1 MKMKNVLAKI
11 FAVCGAAITCGAV
24 LFVLLT
30 AAVGTFMAKHLLLDY
45 LMLAEIFPIVVLGIL
60 LLFVASL
67 LTKRLVRPFAYLSAA
82 AVITLA
88 GALLIASQTGLS
100 SGAIPAPGWQ
110 FALVVGLISLYDL
123 LVVAIGVVGIVFAA
137 RLFHKPAVDESLTA
151 IEALEDSGSGGE
163 PQSK

>member
-100 SGAIPAPGWQ
+100 SGAIPATGWQ

-123 LVVAIGVVGIVFAA
+123 LVVAIGVVGVVFAA
-137 RLFHKPAVDESLTA
+137 RLFHKPVVDESLTA
-151 IEALEDSGSGGE
+151 MESLEESDSNGGT
-163 PQSK
+163 QDK

>member
-1 MKMKNVLAKI
+1 MRMKNVLAKI

-88 GALLIASQTGLS
+88 GALLIASQSGLS
-100 SGAIPAPGWQ
+100 SGAIPATGWQ

-123 LVVAIGVVGIVFAA
+123 LVVAIGVVGVVFAA
-137 RLFHKPAVDESLTA
+137 RLFHKPVVDESLTA
-151 IEALEDSGSGGE
+151 MESLEESDSNGGT
-163 PQSK
+163 QDK